1 MNIAEIGTKT
11 WKKISTKRMLKEW
24 NINFQY
30 SIKMPKKTLKF
41 DNVEVDKKDFHASKQ
56 PIALESV
63 LINKIVVPDK
73 FEYSDK
79 NFTDND
85 SDKDYIV

>member
-1 MNIAEIGTKT
+1 
-11 WKKISTKRMLKEW
+11 
-24 NINFQY
+24 
-30 SIKMPKKTLKF
+30 MPKKTLKF

-63 LINKIVVPDK
+63 LINKIVVSDK

-85 SDKDYIV
+85 SGKDYIV

>member
-1 MNIAEIGTKT
+1 
-11 WKKISTKRMLKEW
+11 
-24 NINFQY
+24 
-30 SIKMPKKTLKF
+30 MPKKTLKF

>member
-1 MNIAEIGTKT
+1 
-11 WKKISTKRMLKEW
+11 
-24 NINFQY
+24 
-30 SIKMPKKTLKF
+30 MPKKTLKF

-63 LINKIVVPDK
+63 LINKIVVSDK

-79 NFTDND
+79 NFTEND

>member
-1 MNIAEIGTKT
+1 
-11 WKKISTKRMLKEW
+11 
-24 NINFQY
+24 
-30 SIKMPKKTLKF
+30 MPKKTLKF
-41 DNVEVDKKDFHASKQ
+41 DNVEVDKKDFYASKQ

-63 LINKIVVPDK
+63 LINKIVVSDK

>member
-1 MNIAEIGTKT
+1 
-11 WKKISTKRMLKEW
+11 
-24 NINFQY
+24 
-30 SIKMPKKTLKF
+30 MPKKTLKF

-63 LINKIVVPDK
+63 LINKIVVSDK

-79 NFTDND
+79 NFTDNY

>member
-1 MNIAEIGTKT
+1 
-11 WKKISTKRMLKEW
+11 
-24 NINFQY
+24 
-30 SIKMPKKTLKF
+30 MPKKTLKI

-63 LINKIVVPDK
+63 LINKIVVSDK

>member
-1 MNIAEIGTKT
+1 
-11 WKKISTKRMLKEW
+11 
-24 NINFQY
+24 
-30 SIKMPKKTLKF
+30 MPKKTLKF

-63 LINKIVVPDK
+63 LINKIVVSDK